1 MAQFVWGNVRIEG
14 PMKLL
19 GSQRDP
25 STSLGMT
32 SGARHAVSPSVRAD
46 RDEESQSGAEEILK
60 KIRGLEIKT
69 RALVET
75 AFAGDYHSVFKGRGM
90 NFEEVREYQPGDEI
104 RAIDWNVT
112 ARLGSPFVK
121 KFTEERELTVMLIV
135 DVSASGNFGSTS
147 QSKRELAAEV
157 ACLLAFSAIRNND
170 KVGLLLFSDR
180 LELFIAP
187 KKGRSHTLRIIS
199 EILFF
204 DPVGRG
210 TNPAAALDH
219 LNKIVTRRAVV
230 FFISDFQ
237 AEDFSRALAVTARR
251 HDLIAIRI
259 QDERESI
266 LPDIGIITLED
277 AETGDQIEINAADR
291 QVRAQFAQ
299 LARAQ
304 LTETMRVLRQ
314 NRIDRI
320 DLRTGD
326 DYLPALRS
334 FFKQR
339 ERRLMVR

>member
-1 MAQFVWGNVRIEG
+1 
-14 PMKLL
+14 MKVS
-19 GSQRDP
+19 GSHRDP

-32 SGARHAVSPSVRAD
+32 SEARRAVSSSVRLA
-46 RDEESQSGAEEILK
+46 RDDESQSGAEEILK

-187 KKGRSHTLRIIS
+187 KKGRSHTLRIIR

-204 DPVGRG
+204 NPTGRG
-210 TNPAAALDH
+210 TNAATALDH

-237 AEDFSRALAVTARR
+237 APDFSRALAVTARR

-266 LPDIGIITLED
+266 LPPIGIITLED
-277 AETGDQIEINAADR
+277 AETGDQIEINAADSK
-291 QVRAQFAQ
+291 VRAQFAQ
-299 LARAQ
+299 LAQAQ